1 MRLTIAEQLERLKLQ
16 PSRQKQSV
24 YNIVFHSALNL
35 GDDGEDHINFS
46 EHGKTK
52 LGRALCHT
60 TGLPINHPIFGRF
73 KTMLGFWNFILSP
86 NKDDELRTLTGRP
99 LHSLVNRL
107 NRNSHS
113 KDKNDNYHV
122 RNFRAIILNTYYLRV
137 MASPEIKQL
146 LAECDLELDSY
157 YIQSDNG
164 LRMRYRNFKWYIP
177 MLNELRAAVKEERE
191 PDYELFMSDPEL
203 SIYHDVMPAC
213 VVDTIE
219 ARDRARKAR
228 QDKIERDRLAREA
241 ALLQKHIEQ
250 TTPAAETNAE
260 VAVET
265 VIGVQPLITNFKG
278 IEPIVIVVGNNAGNS
293 QAEAPVT
300 DGQFTEFTSIPQGV
314 LVYKD
319 DKGNTQVEIPTLDPV
334 TAGVVQIDPTADS
347 VILET
352 EVEDNSIDE
361 PQPFAEDPTD
371 EFAESAPA
379 AAPVEDV
386 AETVRRAAE
395 TQTEVGA
402 LGQKLMSLV
411 KA

>member
-1 MRLTIAEQLERLKLQ
+1 MRS
-16 PSRQKQSV
+16 SR
-24 YNIVFHSALNL
+24 
-35 GDDGEDHINFS
+35 
-46 EHGKTK
+46 
-52 LGRALCHT
+52 
-60 TGLPINHPIFGRF
+60 
-73 KTMLGFWNFILSP
+73 FWNFILSP

-113 KDKNDNYHV
+113 KDKDDNYHV

-213 VVDTIE
+213 VIDTIE

-265 VIGVQPLITNFKG
+265 VIGVQPLIANFKG
-278 IEPIVIVVGNNAGNS
+278 IEPIVNVVGNNAGNS
-293 QAEAPVT
+293 QTEA
-300 DGQFTEFTSIPQGV
+300 
-314 LVYKD
+314 
-319 DKGNTQVEIPTLDPV
+319 PV

-347 VILET
+347 VIPET

-395 TQTEVGA
+395 TQTEVGS

>member
-1 MRLTIAEQLERLKLQ
+1 
-16 PSRQKQSV
+16 
-24 YNIVFHSALNL
+24 
-35 GDDGEDHINFS
+35 
-46 EHGKTK
+46 
-52 LGRALCHT
+52 
-60 TGLPINHPIFGRF
+60 
-73 KTMLGFWNFILSP
+73 
-86 NKDDELRTLTGRP
+86 
-99 LHSLVNRL
+99 
-107 NRNSHS
+107 
-113 KDKNDNYHV
+113 
-122 RNFRAIILNTYYLRV
+122 

-146 LAECDLELDSY
+146 LVDCDLELDSY

-250 TTPAAETNAE
+250 TTTTAETAAEVV
-260 VAVET
+260 VA
-265 VIGVQPLITNFKG
+265 VQPLSTNFKAM
-278 IEPIVIVVGNNAGNS
+278 EPVVIVVENIAGS
-293 QAEAPVT
+293 AEAETPVT

-319 DKGNTQVEIPTLDPV
+319 DKGNTQVEIPALDPV
-334 TAGVVQIDPTADS
+334 TAGVLQIDPTADS
-347 VILET
+347 DIPET
-352 EVEDNSIDE
+352 EIEDNSIDE
-361 PQPFAEDPTD
+361 PQPFVEGTTD
-371 EFAESAPA
+371 EFAEPTPV

-386 AETVRRAAE
+386 VETVRRAAE
-395 TQTEVGA
+395 TQTEVSV